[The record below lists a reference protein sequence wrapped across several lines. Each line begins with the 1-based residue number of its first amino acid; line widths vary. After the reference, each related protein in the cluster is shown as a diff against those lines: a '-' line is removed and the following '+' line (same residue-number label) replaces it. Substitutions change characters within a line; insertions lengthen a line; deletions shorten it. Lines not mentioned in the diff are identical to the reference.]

1 VTLYGQGL
9 NELTILYHVKYIAII
24 PLVQEKKNFFKYP
37 RPKDAACQLSMQ
49 SGQIHEWSCAK
60 DSPYH
65 GRTDG
70 QRLGSDH

>member
-1 VTLYGQGL
+1 MTLYGQGL

-49 SGQIHEWSCAK
+49 SGQIHE
-60 DSPYH
+60 
-65 GRTDG
+65 
-70 QRLGSDH
+70 